1 MSPSRPV
8 VLQRRRLAVLS
19 VLLVVVG
26 GVGYVGATNLAPVP
40 ASAAVLEQPAPLTQ
54 AAAAPAW
61 PVFGESAI
69 GAVGFPGV
77 LAGSGGQDTVPI
89 ASITKM
95 VTALVIL
102 DARPLGAGEDGPDIT
117 FTDRDVDIYYDVLA
131 ENGSVAPVVSG
142 LVLTQREA
150 FEAMLLPSA
159 NNYAASLAVWAY
171 GSVNDY
177 LMAADTWLADN
188 GLTQTSVADTSG
200 ISASSMSSPTDLVEI
215 GKLVVGHPALA
226 EIVALPSAVL
236 PVIGTITN
244 TNKLLG
250 RDGVDGI
257 KTGTTDVAG
266 ACLLFST
273 DLTVG
278 SRTVTLVG
286 VVLGGDTHTELN
298 SAISALIE
306 SVQPGFHEVVLAE
319 AGAVFGSYT
328 TAWGDVSD
336 IVAADAAS
344 ALVWSDAPITGA
356 AMATELQLGR
366 AGEEV
371 GEVSFRIGTADP
383 TTVTVPLELQDTLSD
398 PGPAWRVGHPGEL
411 AAG

>member
-1 MSPSRPV
+1 MSPSRR
-8 VLQRRRLAVLS
+8 VLLRRRRLAVFS
-19 VLLVVVG
+19 ILLVVVG
-26 GVGYVGATNLAPVP
+26 GIGYVGATNLAPVP
-40 ASAAVLEQPAPLTQ
+40 ASAADLVQPAALTQ
-54 AAAAPAW
+54 PVAAPTW
-61 PVFGESAI
+61 PAFGESAI

-77 LAGSGGQDTVPI
+77 LASSGAQDTVPI

-102 DARPLGAGEDGPDIT
+102 DAKPLGASEAGPDIT
-117 FTDRDVDIYYDVLA
+117 FTDADVDIYYDVIA

-142 LVLTQREA
+142 MVLTQRES

-159 NNYAASLAVWAY
+159 NNYAASLAVWAF
-171 GSVNDY
+171 GSIDGY
-177 LMAADTWLADN
+177 LAAAKTWLAAN
-188 GLTQTSVADTSG
+188 ALTQTSVTDTSG
-200 ISASSMSSPTDLVEI
+200 LSTSSVSSPADLVEI

-273 DLTVG
+273 DFTVG
-278 SRTVTLVG
+278 TSTVTLVG
-286 VVLGGDTHTELN
+286 VVLGGDTHSELN
-298 SAISALIE
+298 SAIAALIE
-306 SVQPGFHEVVLAE
+306 SVQPGFHDVILAE
-319 AGAVFGSYT
+319 EGAVFGSYT
-328 TAWGDVSD
+328 TQWGDESD
-336 IVAADAAS
+336 IVAERAAS
-344 ALVWSDAPITGA
+344 VLVWSDSPITGGVTA
-356 AMATELQLGR
+356 EDVQLGR
-366 AGEEV
+366 AGDEV
-371 GEVSFRIGTADP
+371 GTVSFTIGGATP
-383 TTVTVPLELQDTLSD
+383 TTVSVPLELHQTLAD
-398 PGPAWRVGHPGEL
+398 PGPAWRMGHPGKL

>member
-1 MSPSRPV
+1 MSPSRRII
-8 VLQRRRLAVLS
+8 LRRRRLAVAS
-19 VLLVVVG
+19 VLLVVLG

-40 ASAAVLEQPAPLTQ
+40 ESAATIVQPASLTQ
-54 AAAAPAW
+54 PVAALTWPA
-61 PVFGESAI
+61 FGSSAI
-69 GAVGFPGV
+69 GAVGLPGV
-77 LAGSGGQDTVPI
+77 LASSGDQNTVPI

-102 DARPLGAGEDGPDIT
+102 DAKPLGVGEAGPNIT
-117 FTDRDVDIYYDVLA
+117 FTDADVDIYYDVIA
-131 ENGSVAPVVSG
+131 ENGSAAPVVSG
-142 LVLTQREA
+142 MVLTQREV

-171 GSVNDY
+171 GSVDNY
-177 LMAADTWLADN
+177 LAAATTWLADN
-188 GLTQTSVADTSG
+188 ALTQTSVADTSG
-200 ISASSMSSPTDLVEI
+200 ISTASVSTPADLVEI
-215 GKLVVGHPALA
+215 GKLVVGHPSLA

-273 DLTVG
+273 DFIVG
-278 SRTVTLVG
+278 DNTVTLVG
-286 VVLGGDTHTELN
+286 VVLGGDTHSELN

-306 SVQPGFHEVVLAE
+306 SVQPGFQDVVLTE
-319 AGAVFGSYT
+319 EGAVFGSYT
-328 TAWGDVSD
+328 TKWGDVSD
-336 IVAADAAS
+336 IVAARAVS
-344 ALVWSDAPITGA
+344 ALVWSDSPISGSVT
-356 AMATELQLGR
+356 ATDLQLGR
-366 AGEEV
+366 AGDDV
-371 GEVSFRIGTADP
+371 GEVSFTIGTGSP
-383 TTVTVPLELQDTLSD
+383 VTVPLELQDSVTD
-398 PGPAWRVGHPGEL
+398 PGPAWRMGHPGEL

>member
-1 MSPSRPV
+1 MSPSRR
-8 VLQRRRLAVLS
+8 VLLRRRRLAVVS

-40 ASAAVLEQPAPLTQ
+40 ASAAALVQPVALTQ
-54 AAAAPAW
+54 PVAAPTW
-61 PVFGESAI
+61 PAFGESAF

-77 LAGSGGQDTVPI
+77 LASSGQQDTVPI

-95 VTALVIL
+95 ITALVIL
-102 DARPLGAGEDGPDIT
+102 DAKPIGAGETGPDIT
-117 FTDRDVDIYYDVLA
+117 FTAADVDIYYDVIA

-142 LVLTQREA
+142 MVLTQRQA

-171 GSVNDY
+171 GSVDNY
-177 LMAADTWLADN
+177 LAAATTWLADN
-188 GLTQTSVADTSG
+188 ALTQTSVADTSG
-200 ISASSMSSPTDLVEI
+200 LSTLSVSSPADLVEI

-236 PVIGTITN
+236 PLIGSITN

-273 DLTVG
+273 DFTVG
-278 SRTVTLVG
+278 TSTVTLVG
-286 VVLGGDTHTELN
+286 VVLGGATHSELN
-298 SAISALIE
+298 SAISALIK
-306 SVQPGFHEVVLAE
+306 SVQPGFHDVVLAE
-319 AGAVFGSYT
+319 EGAVFGSYT
-328 TAWGDVSD
+328 TQWGDVSD
-336 IVAADAAS
+336 IVAERAAS
-344 ALVWSDAPITGA
+344 VLVWSDSPITGA
-356 AMATELQLGR
+356 AMAAEVQLGR
-366 AGEEV
+366 AGDEV
-371 GEVSFRIGTADP
+371 GTVSFTIGAATP
-383 TTVTVPLELQDTLSD
+383 TTVTVPLELKHSLTD
-398 PGPAWRVGHPGEL
+398 PGPAWRMGHPGEL